1 MTAVT
6 EGVRKLSMPVA
17 SATPIAV
24 PHAPPV
30 RAPARARI
38 AVTIRNY
45 KIGAVAAWF
54 AAQLVA
60 DLRGWWLLADQ
71 PGPLTNWFTAHAP
84 VRVPADNR
92 LLRAAWHVHNWTL
105 GLAFAALSGLL
116 VLAAG
121 ALRWLTHP
129 ARAWTFLLIVA
140 ASVGVAVAYANL
152 TPA

>member
-1 MTAVT
+1 MTAAVA
-6 EGVRKLSMPVA
+6 EGNVPLA
-17 SATPIAV
+17 SASPVAV

-30 RAPARARI
+30 RAGARVRVA
-38 AVTIRNY
+38 ATLRNH
-45 KIGAVAAWF
+45 KIGAVAGWF
-54 AAQLVA
+54 VAQLVA

-71 PGPLTNWFTAHAP
+71 PGPLAHWFTTHAP

-92 LLRAAWHVHNWTL
+92 LLRAGWLAHNWTL

-116 VLAAG
+116 FLAASG
-121 ALRWLTHP
+121 LRWLAHP
-129 ARAWTFLLIVA
+129 VRAWTFLLIVA